1 MYSLRRMG
9 LYIAL
14 RSHRAL
20 ARLIEVILLLGLL
33 DAFVIML
40 FVAALFLWLR
50 ILSGVGE

>member
-1 MYSLRRMG
+1 MCSLRRMG

-14 RSHRAL
+14 FAFRAL
-20 ARLIEVILLLGLL
+20 ARLIEVILLLGPL

-40 FVAALFLWLR
+40 FIAALFLWLR